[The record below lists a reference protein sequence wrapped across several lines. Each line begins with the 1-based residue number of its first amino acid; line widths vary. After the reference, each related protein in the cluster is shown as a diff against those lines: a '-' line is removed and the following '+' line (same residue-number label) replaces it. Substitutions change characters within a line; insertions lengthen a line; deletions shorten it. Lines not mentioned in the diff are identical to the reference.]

1 MVWIA
6 WCIRAVLVCSV
17 RCLDSRAIRA
27 GVRVRCVGR
36 ILSVARWSVSPS
48 AALRPEQRN
57 AADSRTSRSFLE
69 SLYREPLIAIVLQR
83 ICALARFNQMTH
95 GAVSAIVEVLGP
107 VYLCSFAANMV
118 AQVFAVGF
126 AVACAIALCRP
137 TPYCLVG
144 RHLALWSLY
153 SALAALAMPVS
164 VGLVILCLRL
174 LQPSEKLVEI
184 MRGAGYLVYEAA
196 RFTSPAISVVV
207 LLSFEKVSESFPAG
221 RPISHACHSANNKSS
236 GKHAG

>member
-1 MVWIA
+1 M
-6 WCIRAVLVCSV
+6 
-17 RCLDSRAIRA
+17 
-27 GVRVRCVGR
+27 
-36 ILSVARWSVSPS
+36 
-48 AALRPEQRN
+48 
-57 AADSRTSRSFLE
+57 
-69 SLYREPLIAIVLQR
+69 
-83 ICALARFNQMTH
+83 
-95 GAVSAIVEVLGP
+95 AVSAIIEVLGP

-118 AQVFAVGF
+118 GQVFAAGF

-153 SALAALAMPVS
+153 SALTALAMPVS

-184 MRGAGYLVYEAA
+184 MRSAGYLVYDAA

-207 LLSFEKVSESFPAG
+207 LISLISGIRLRRVAPGSAPALWFNATG
-221 RPISHACHSANNKSS
+221 DIVVVLI
-236 GKHAG
+236 AGIPLAFFGLVWFFWK

>member
-1 MVWIA
+1 M
-6 WCIRAVLVCSV
+6 
-17 RCLDSRAIRA
+17 
-27 GVRVRCVGR
+27 
-36 ILSVARWSVSPS
+36 
-48 AALRPEQRN
+48 
-57 AADSRTSRSFLE
+57 
-69 SLYREPLIAIVLQR
+69 
-83 ICALARFNQMTH
+83 
-95 GAVSAIVEVLGP
+95 AVSAIIEVLGP

-184 MRGAGYLVYEAA
+184 MRSAGYIVYDAA

-207 LLSFEKVSESFPAG
+207 LISLISGIRLRRVAPGSAPALWFNATG
-221 RPISHACHSANNKSS
+221 DIVVVLI
-236 GKHAG
+236 AGIPLAFFGLVWFFWK